1 MPFVGVVLLG
11 YPLLVDVSGRVADE
25 RMVRP
30 QYRHTCGVE
39 IVSVD
44 RRDQSWEIDSPRY
57 RVYFWDAAATS
68 YEYEVSQADDV
79 AEVMAW
85 ADAERGTRTF
95 TLYACVQH
103 DGLGL
108 VRLAGIDPT
117 RAAHGR

>member
-1 MPFVGVVLLG
+1 ML
-11 YPLLVDVSGRVADE
+11 
-25 RMVRP
+25 RP
-30 QYRHTCGVE
+30 QNQHTGGVE

-68 YEYEVSQADDV
+68 YEYEVSQAEDV

-117 RAAHGR
+117 RATQGR